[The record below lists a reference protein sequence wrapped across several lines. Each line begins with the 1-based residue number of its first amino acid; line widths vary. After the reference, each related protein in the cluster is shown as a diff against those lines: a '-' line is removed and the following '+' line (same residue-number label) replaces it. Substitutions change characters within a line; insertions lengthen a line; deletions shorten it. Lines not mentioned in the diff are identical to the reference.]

1 MVSNPLVIDWIT
13 ESIKSTIKTLSIL
26 IFEVLF
32 KENYVI
38 VPLNQIRRHLN
49 EKEYLIYIKE
59 TKTNL
64 DGYSKTRFNEA
75 AISYLIFVLQIGRV
89 NQ

>member
-64 DGYSKTRFNEA
+64 DGYSETRFNEA